1 MIYRFIFTAL
11 TLFLGST
18 ASAEVR
24 GFVCQNA
31 IAETSL
37 KATISAVEKRYSAV
51 TSLQGRFTQHAYLEA
66 LESSELS
73 QGRMTFL
80 KPGKMKWVYEE
91 PEAQEFISDGSTLW
105 LYQPID
111 NQVMIDKFRSAVRGD
126 LGDLPVSF
134 LLGIGS
140 LNRDF
145 KLKGGCQSDGGIV
158 LDLAPAKSEE
168 GVQTMKLL
176 VDPTTNLP
184 AGAEIIDAAGNKN
197 TFLLSSLQVN
207 PKLEATLF
215 APRFPKGTDVIDN
228 RDQ

>member
-1 MIYRFIFTAL
+1 MIYKFIFPAL
-11 TLFLGST
+11 TLFFAST
-18 ASAEVR
+18 ALAEVR
-24 GFVCQNA
+24 GFICQKT
-31 IAETSL
+31 IAESSL
-37 KATISAVEKRYSAV
+37 KATISAVEKRYSTV

-91 PEAQEFISDGSTLW
+91 PEAQEFISDGTTLW

-111 NQVMIDKFRSAVRGD
+111 NQVLVDKFRSAVR
-126 LGDLPVSF
+126 GDLPVSF

-140 LNRDF
+140 LSRDF

-158 LDLAPAKSEE
+158 LDLSPAKSEE

-176 VDPTTNLP
+176 VNPTTNLP

-197 TFLLSSLQVN
+197 TFLLSGLQVN
-207 PKLEATLF
+207 PQLDATFF
-215 APRFPKGTDVIDN
+215 APRFAKGTDVIDN
-228 RDQ
+228 RVQ